1 MAERL
6 DMGAESLSAESPVRG
21 VALPVAELRNVTKTF
36 GGTVAVENVSIEL
49 RSGEVVALLGE
60 NGAGKSTCVKLLA
73 GVYRPDAGDILFDD
87 VPVEFH
93 SPLDAQRHGI
103 AVMHQHPGL
112 FGDLSITENIFIG
125 HVRTD
130 GWGRL
135 DRAEMRREAL
145 GLLET
150 VGLVTNPDQ
159 PLNRLRSSEQQL
171 VEIARALSVRARV
184 LIMDEPTA
192 ALSRHEV
199 DRLFAVVDELRDR
212 GTAMM
217 FVSHRMEE
225 IYRIADRVSVLRD
238 GHLIATERARVLS
251 PERAIQL
258 MVGRALSDMYPSLDV
273 ASGSTVLEAEHL
285 SREGAFA
292 DVSFSLRAGEIV
304 GFAGLVGSGRTEV
317 ARVLFGV
324 DRPTQGKMRLD
335 GHDVAFASPSD
346 AMEAGIAYVSE
357 DRIGQSLIMDFAILT
372 NASLPLIDQATRA
385 GLIRRSLELG
395 LVGPYLDRLRLRF
408 RSLDQAVK
416 TLSGGN
422 QQKVVLSKWLATHPR
437 VLVLDEP
444 TQGVDVQTKAE
455 VHVVIADLA
464 RQGLAILLISSELP
478 ELIGMCHRVIVLRE
492 GRIAAEFDR
501 SNATQEDVLFAA
513 TDAAV
518 SHRGLS
524 EEARPTKS
532 PSVRTTLRD
541 FCRKPGGYCGR
552 DTRTVASRPVDAGAS
567 PLSVR
572 SD

>member
-1 MAERL
+1 MR
-6 DMGAESLSAESPVRG
+6 
-21 VALPVAELRNVTKTF
+21 
-36 GGTVAVENVSIEL
+36 
-49 RSGEVVALLGE
+49 
-60 NGAGKSTCVKLLA
+60 
-73 GVYRPDAGDILFDD
+73 
-87 VPVEFH
+87 
-93 SPLDAQRHGI
+93 
-103 AVMHQHPGL
+103 
-112 FGDLSITENIFIG
+112 
-125 HVRTD
+125 
-130 GWGRL
+130 WGRL

-150 VGLVTNPDQ
+150 VGLVTDPDQ

-238 GHLIATERARVLS
+238 GHLIATERAGVLS

-324 DRPTQGKMRLD
+324 DRPTKGKMRLD
-335 GHDVAFASPSD
+335 GRDVAFASPSD

-395 LVGPYLDRLRLRF
+395 LVRPYLDRLRLRF

-501 SNATQEDVLFAA
+501 SEATQEGILFAA

-518 SHRGLS
+518 SHRGLP

-532 PSVRTTLRD
+532 PPARATLRD
-541 FCRKPGGYCGR
+541 SA
-552 DTRTVASRPVDAGAS
+552 ASLEGIAAGTPEPSLLVRVDAGD
-567 PLSVR
+567 R
-572 SD
+572 R